1 MGNDV
6 NGGGSMIT
14 KHEII
19 RQLYSKAGPII
30 GNEDGT
36 FIVKDDEGNVIT
48 IDLDA
53 VNTEFAKQEYKNKRE
68 IEYPYWGTQLDYIY
82 HNGID
87 KWKTD
92 IVDPVKAKYPKPS

>member
-1 MGNDV
+1 
-6 NGGGSMIT
+6 MIT

-19 RQLYSKAGPII
+19 TQLYSNVGTVI

-36 FIVKDDEGNVIT
+36 FTVRDVEGNLIT

-53 VNTEFAKQEYKNKRE
+53 VNVEFAKQEYKNKRE
-68 IEYPYWGTQLDYIY
+68 IEYPHWGIQLDYIY
-82 HNGID
+82 HHGID

>member
-1 MGNDV
+1 MDNDV
-6 NGGGSMIT
+6 NGGSSMIT

-19 RQLYSKAGPII
+19 TQLYSNVATII

-36 FIVKDDEGNVIT
+36 FTVNDLEGNPII
-48 IDLDA
+48 IDLDT

-68 IEYPYWGTQLDYIY
+68 IEYPSWGVQLDYIY

>member
-1 MGNDV
+1 
-6 NGGGSMIT
+6 MIT

-19 RQLYSKAGPII
+19 RELYENVGPII
-30 GNEDGT
+30 GNADGT
-36 FIVKDDEGNVIT
+36 FIVKDEDGKPIT

-53 VNTEFAKQEYKNKRE
+53 VNAEFDKQDYKNKRE
-68 IEYPYWGTQLDYIY
+68 LEYPYWGVQLDYIY
-82 HNGID
+82 HHGID

>member
-1 MGNDV
+1 
-6 NGGGSMIT
+6 MIT

-19 RQLYSKAGPII
+19 RQLYSNVGVII

-36 FIVKDDEGNVIT
+36 FIVKDEEGQT
-48 IDLDA
+48 ISIDVDA
-53 VNTEFAKQEYKNKRE
+53 VNTEYAKQEYKNKRE
-68 IEYPYWGTQLDYIY
+68 VEYPYWGIQLDYIY
-82 HNGID
+82 HNGIE

>member
-1 MGNDV
+1 MAYDV
-6 NGGGSMIT
+6 DGGISMIT

-19 RQLYSKAGPII
+19 RQLYSNVGVII

-36 FIVKDDEGNVIT
+36 FIVKDEEGKT
-48 IDLDA
+48 ISIDVDA

-68 IEYPYWGTQLDYIY
+68 VEYPYWGIQLDYIY
-82 HNGID
+82 HNGIE

>member
-1 MGNDV
+1 MAYDV
-6 NGGGSMIT
+6 NGGSSMIT

-19 RQLYSKAGPII
+19 RELYENVGPII
-30 GNEDGT
+30 GNADGT
-36 FIVKDDEGNVIT
+36 FIVKDEDGKPIT

-53 VNTEFAKQEYKNKRE
+53 VNAEFAKQDYKNKRE
-68 IEYPYWGTQLDYIY
+68 LEYPYWGVQLDYIY
-82 HNGID
+82 HHGID

>member
-1 MGNDV
+1 MANDV
-6 NGGGSMIT
+6 DGGSSMIT

-19 RQLYSKAGPII
+19 RQLYSNVGVII

-36 FIVKDDEGNVIT
+36 FIVKDEEGQT
-48 IDLDA
+48 ISIDVDA
-53 VNTEFAKQEYKNKRE
+53 VNTEYAKQEYKNKRE
-68 IEYPYWGTQLDYIY
+68 VEYPYWGIQLDYIY
-82 HNGID
+82 HNGIE

>member
-1 MGNDV
+1 
-6 NGGGSMIT
+6 MIT

-19 RQLYSKAGPII
+19 RQLYSNVGVII

-36 FIVKDDEGNVIT
+36 FIVKDEEGQT
-48 IDLDA
+48 ISIDVDA

-68 IEYPYWGTQLDYIY
+68 VEYPYWGIQLDYIY
-82 HNGID
+82 HNGIE

>member
-1 MGNDV
+1 MANDV
-6 NGGGSMIT
+6 DGGSSMIT

-19 RQLYSKAGPII
+19 RQLYSNVGVII

-36 FIVKDDEGNVIT
+36 FIVKDEEGQT
-48 IDLDA
+48 ISIDVDA

-68 IEYPYWGTQLDYIY
+68 VEYPYWGIQLDYIY
-82 HNGID
+82 HNGIE

>member
-1 MGNDV
+1 MANDA
-6 NGGGSMIT
+6 NGGSKLIT

-19 RQLYSKAGPII
+19 TQLYSNVATVI

-36 FIVKDDEGNVIT
+36 FTVNDLEGNLIT

-53 VNTEFAKQEYKNKRE
+53 VNVEFDKQEYKNKRE
-68 IEYPYWGTQLDYIY
+68 IEYPHWSTQLDYIY
-82 HNGID
+82 HNGIE

>member
-1 MGNDV
+1 MANDV
-6 NGGGSMIT
+6 DGGSSMIT

-19 RQLYSKAGPII
+19 RQLYSNVGVII

-36 FIVKDDEGNVIT
+36 FIVKDEEGKT
-48 IDLDA
+48 ISIDVDA
-53 VNTEFAKQEYKNKRE
+53 VNTEYAKQEYKNKRE
-68 IEYPYWGTQLDYIY
+68 VEYPYWGIQLDYIY
-82 HNGID
+82 HNGIE

>member
-1 MGNDV
+1 MVYDV
-6 NGGGSMIT
+6 NGGSSMIT

-19 RQLYSKAGPII
+19 TQLYSNVATII

-36 FIVKDDEGNVIT
+36 FNVKDLEGNTIT

-53 VNTEFAKQEYKNKRE
+53 VNAEFAKQDYKNKRE
-68 IEYPYWGTQLDYIY
+68 LEYPFWGVQLDYIY
-82 HNGID
+82 HHGID

>member
-1 MGNDV
+1 MAYDV
-6 NGGGSMIT
+6 DGGISMIT

-19 RQLYSKAGPII
+19 RQLYSNVGVII

-36 FIVKDDEGNVIT
+36 FIVKDEEGQTIS

-68 IEYPYWGTQLDYIY
+68 IEYPYWGIQLDYIY
-82 HNGID
+82 HNGIE

>member
-1 MGNDV
+1 
-6 NGGGSMIT
+6 MIT

-19 RQLYSKAGPII
+19 RELYENVGPII
-30 GNEDGT
+30 GNADGT
-36 FIVKDDEGNVIT
+36 FIVKDEDGKPIT

-53 VNTEFAKQEYKNKRE
+53 VNAEFAKQNYKNERE
-68 IEYPYWGTQLDYIY
+68 LEYPYWGVQLDYIY
-82 HNGID
+82 HHGID

>member
-1 MGNDV
+1 MANDV
-6 NGGGSMIT
+6 DGGSSMIT

-19 RQLYSKAGPII
+19 RQLYSNVGVII

-36 FIVKDDEGNVIT
+36 FIVKDEEGQTIS

-68 IEYPYWGTQLDYIY
+68 IEYPYWGIQLDYIY
-82 HNGID
+82 HNGIE